1 MLRPKKY
8 ISLQDVSDFF
18 CIEVDECR
26 EFADFGLI
34 TIISERN
41 EAYIEPQDFE
51 RLKSIVSLYKNLGIN
66 KEGIEIILSMRNRII
81 ELQEEIDRLNHK
93 VERMENEYVQKN
105 IEMTKKLGIFFEL

>member
-1 MLRPKKY
+1 MLRPKKC
-8 ISLQDVSDFF
+8 ISLQDVSEFF

-34 TIISERN
+34 TIVSERN

-51 RLKSIVSLYKNLGIN
+51 KLKRIVSLYRDLGTN
-66 KEGIEIILSMRNRII
+66 KEGIEIILSMRTRII

-93 VERMENEYVQKN
+93 VERMENEYVREN
-105 IEMTKKLGIFFEL
+105 IEKTKKLGIFFEL